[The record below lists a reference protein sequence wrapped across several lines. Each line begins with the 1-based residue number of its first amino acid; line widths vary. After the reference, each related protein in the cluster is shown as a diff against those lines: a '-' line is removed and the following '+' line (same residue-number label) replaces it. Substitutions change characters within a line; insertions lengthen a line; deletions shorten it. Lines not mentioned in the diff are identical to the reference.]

1 MKIRGKVHKFGND
14 IDTDVIIPAKYLNT
28 IDPEELAG
36 HCMEPADP
44 DFANKVRPGDIL
56 VAGKNF
62 GSGSSREHA
71 PIAIK
76 ASGIAAVIA
85 KSYARIFYRNAFN
98 TGLVLLESQE
108 AVDAARPGDEIEV
121 ELETGVIY
129 NRTTGKKYQAAL
141 IPEFMLKLVE
151 SGGLIPHLQK
161 KVRGKK

>member
-1 MKIRGKVHKFGND
+1 
-14 IDTDVIIPAKYLNT
+14 
-28 IDPEELAG
+28 
-36 HCMEPADP
+36 MEPADP
-44 DFANKVRPGDIL
+44 DFANKVRPGDVM

-76 ASGIAAVIA
+76 ATGIAAVIA

-108 AVDAARPGDEIEV
+108 AVDAARPGDEIEI

-129 NRTTGKKYQAAL
+129 NRTTGKQYQAAP
-141 IPEFMLKLVE
+141 IPEFMLKLLA
-151 SGGLIPHLQK
+151 SGGLIPHLKK